1 MPELSEAL
9 AVSRS
14 MRAPMSPE
22 VSASGT
28 GWGHGNTLGAK
39 RVPVVPSVPIS
50 AERDRKDGDQQP
62 SADQPSSS
70 LHQAATR

>member
-1 MPELSEAL
+1 MPELSQAL
-9 AVSRS
+9 AVLRS

-39 RVPVVPSVPIS
+39 LVPVVPDVPMSV
-50 AERDRKDGDQQP
+50 ERQRKNGGQRCA
-62 SADQPSSS
+62 SDQPS
-70 LHQAATR
+70 LHQGATG